1 MMRRGVHLLKRPPQ
15 IAAAI
20 QCRWG
25 ESPREPNSVSRRDYR
40 DSGVLSGLRY
50 GLAGTLAPP
59 AFWLPS
65 VLSRSLAF
73 LLAAAISLISST
85 FAFSANETIASESD
99 QTTQILE
106 PSLTEK
112 NRQHWS
118 FRPLHRSKPPHVK
131 NESQVRNEIDRFI
144 LVDLEA
150 EGLRLAPEASRE
162 TLIRRVHFDLIGL
175 PPSPAQIDAFAND
188 ASPDAYE
195 KVVNRLLVADG
206 YGEHWAQHW
215 LDLARFAQSDGF
227 EHDKVRPDAWR
238 YRDWVIRALNDDL
251 PYDQFVQWQIAGD
264 ELAPDNPD
272 AALATGFLLSG
283 PDMPDINLAKER
295 QHNVLNELTSAVGA
309 SILGLGI
316 GCAQCHDHKYDPV
329 SQADF
334 YRMRAFFSNLDV
346 PPKNKS
352 LMSVFLEKGSEMPIS
367 KLMIRGDFRRPGPSI
382 DPGYIRVVSRPT
394 DQVKASPIAEKST
407 GQRSELA
414 RWLTRPDHP
423 LTLRVIANRLWLHHF
438 SRALVSTPNDFGT
451 QGQKPTHP
459 ALLDWLATEL
469 PKRDWSLKSMHRLI
483 VMSATYRQ
491 ASAGK
496 GDEWTRKLEVD
507 PRNRLYSR
515 MHRQR
520 LSGEAVRDAM
530 LQIANQLNRKP
541 GGSGFRPPLPR
552 EVTVTLLKNQWPVTK
567 DATEHTRRS
576 VYLFARRNLRYPMFD
591 VFDRPDALA
600 SCAQRNHST
609 TAPQSLTLF
618 NSEFS
623 LTRARA
629 VADLILGERDRSL
642 NDHIVDAYRRILGR
656 RPGQAELATGKAFIS
671 TQTRAL
677 KEERQQPPQLEPTST
692 DPHLAAAFTD
702 YCLALFNLNEFLYVD

>member
-50 GLAGTLAPP
+50 GLARTLAPP

-150 EGLRLAPEASRE
+150 EGLRFAPEASRE

-272 AALATGFLLSG
+272 AALATG
-283 PDMPDINLAKER
+283 
-295 QHNVLNELTSAVGA
+295 
-309 SILGLGI
+309 
-316 GCAQCHDHKYDPV
+316 
-329 SQADF
+329 
-334 YRMRAFFSNLDV
+334 
-346 PPKNKS
+346 
-352 LMSVFLEKGSEMPIS
+352 
-367 KLMIRGDFRRPGPSI
+367 
-382 DPGYIRVVSRPT
+382 
-394 DQVKASPIAEKST
+394 
-407 GQRSELA
+407 
-414 RWLTRPDHP
+414 
-423 LTLRVIANRLWLHHF
+423 
-438 SRALVSTPNDFGT
+438 
-451 QGQKPTHP
+451 
-459 ALLDWLATEL
+459 
-469 PKRDWSLKSMHRLI
+469 
-483 VMSATYRQ
+483 
-491 ASAGK
+491 
-496 GDEWTRKLEVD
+496 
-507 PRNRLYSR
+507 
-515 MHRQR
+515 
-520 LSGEAVRDAM
+520 
-530 LQIANQLNRKP
+530 
-541 GGSGFRPPLPR
+541 
-552 EVTVTLLKNQWPVTK
+552 
-567 DATEHTRRS
+567 
-576 VYLFARRNLRYPMFD
+576 
-591 VFDRPDALA
+591 
-600 SCAQRNHST
+600 
-609 TAPQSLTLF
+609 
-618 NSEFS
+618 
-623 LTRARA
+623 
-629 VADLILGERDRSL
+629 
-642 NDHIVDAYRRILGR
+642 
-656 RPGQAELATGKAFIS
+656 
-671 TQTRAL
+671 
-677 KEERQQPPQLEPTST
+677 
-692 DPHLAAAFTD
+692 
-702 YCLALFNLNEFLYVD
+702 